1 MPLRYNP
8 RLKALARELRKNS
21 TLSEVLLWQ
30 CLSKRQRGGYD
41 FHRQKPVAEYIVD
54 FFAPGLMLAVEID
67 GSSHKLKGPADDAR
81 QRRLEELGIRFLR
94 FKEMEVRRDLD
105 AVVQAI
111 DNWIEANG
119 PKR

>member
-8 RLKALARELRKNS
+8 KLKALARELRKKS
-21 TLSEVLLWQ
+21 MLAEVLLWQ
-30 CLSKRQRGGYD
+30 CVSKRQRGGHD
-41 FHRQKPVAEYIVD
+41 FHRQKPVGEYIVD
-54 FFAPGLMLAVEID
+54 FFAPELMLAVEID
-67 GSSHKLKGPADDAR
+67 GSSHKLKGAADDVR
-81 QRRLEELGIRFLR
+81 QRSLEELGIRFLR

-111 DNWIEANG
+111 DNWIVVNG